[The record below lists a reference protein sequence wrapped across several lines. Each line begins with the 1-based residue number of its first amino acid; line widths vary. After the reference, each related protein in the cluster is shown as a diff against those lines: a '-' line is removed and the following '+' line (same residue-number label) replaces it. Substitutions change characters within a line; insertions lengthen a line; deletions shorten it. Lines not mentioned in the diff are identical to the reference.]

1 MAAVAQT
8 RPDRS
13 GRDDARSGGEGP
25 RRLNREDAKSAK
37 IGRRG
42 STAVSLTLSASGAAR
57 SRGPRIGSPRS
68 VFVVALLAAAAISW
82 PPAGAEAGDSERL
95 VFHAEAADGAVVWSR
110 GGDTV
115 VNPASVVKLGT
126 SAWALERLS
135 ATHRYETRIGTI
147 GTLDRAG
154 GTVAGALVVAG
165 GGDPDLQ
172 PENAFLIAAELN
184 RMGVRRVADGL
195 VVVPPFDFGWDG
207 GVDGR
212 RVAERERQHRAGE
225 RLLAALDPARWTTSL
240 RHTWEAMAAR
250 RGLAVDAPPGVSVAG
265 GVTVAPAADA
275 HWLLVHRSNPL
286 PLILRRFNVYSN
298 NDIVRI
304 AEPLGGASG
313 LAEFLRPR
321 LSAPDLRLATASGEE
336 HNRLTPRE
344 AVRLVGLLAATTRA
358 AGLAPR
364 AVLPVLG
371 CDPGPTR
378 RMFPHFL
385 AAERTGAVAVK
396 SGTLSTTD
404 GGVAVLAGLYTAAD
418 GREIRFCVAAP
429 HAGGALRHW
438 RALEQAWLEDLI
450 ARTGG
455 LHPVPCPDELPF
467 SDHSA
472 VVERVSDGP

>member
-1 MAAVAQT
+1 MQLTVAACPAVRSA
-8 RPDRS
+8 DR
-13 GRDDARSGGEGP
+13 RA
-25 RRLNREDAKSAK
+25 
-37 IGRRG
+37 
-42 STAVSLTLSASGAAR
+42 
-57 SRGPRIGSPRS
+57 GSPRS
-68 VFVVALLAAAAISW
+68 VAVAVLLAAAVISW
-82 PPAGAEAGDSERL
+82 FGAVAGAADSDRL

-110 GGDTV
+110 GADSQ

-126 SAWALERLS
+126 SAWALERLG
-135 ATHRYETRIGTI
+135 ARYRYETRIGVI
-147 GTLDRAG
+147 GDLDRG
-154 GTVAGALVVAG
+154 SGTVAGALVVAG

-184 RMGVRRVADGL
+184 RLGVRRVADG
-195 VVVPPFDFGWDG
+195 VVVLPPFDFGWDG

-225 RLLAALDPARWTTSL
+225 RLVAALDPGRWTTSL
-240 RHTWEAMAAR
+240 RHTWEAMADR
-250 RGLAVDAPPGVSVAG
+250 RGLAVDAPPAVAVTG

-275 HWLLVHRSNPL
+275 HWLLVHRSSPL

-304 AEPLGGASG
+304 AEPLGGAPG
-313 LAEFLRPR
+313 LAAFLRPR

-336 HNRLTPRE
+336 QNRMTPRE
-344 AVRLVGLLAATTRA
+344 AVRLVGLLAATTRS
-358 AGLAPR
+358 AGLEPR
-364 AVLPVLG
+364 TVLPVLG

-396 SGTLSTTD
+396 SGTLSNTD

-418 GREIRFCVAAP
+418 DREIRFCVAAP
-429 HAGGALRHW
+429 RAGGALRHW
-438 RALEQAWLEDLI
+438 RALEQAWLEELI

-455 LHPVPCPDELPF
+455 VRPGRCPEPLPF
-467 SDHSA
+467 SDHDA
-472 VVERVSDGP
+472 RVEPVGDSP